1 MRAVVAFVALVSAI
15 VGVRMCRVIVAV
27 STILMAVRSKRL
39 MTVAV
44 MASAIMMMTG
54 GHALARHDR
63 GYPLYRDGE
72 RQQQGGE

>member
-1 MRAVVAFVALVSAI
+1 
-15 VGVRMCRVIVAV
+15 
-27 STILMAVRSKRL
+27 
-39 MTVAV
+39 